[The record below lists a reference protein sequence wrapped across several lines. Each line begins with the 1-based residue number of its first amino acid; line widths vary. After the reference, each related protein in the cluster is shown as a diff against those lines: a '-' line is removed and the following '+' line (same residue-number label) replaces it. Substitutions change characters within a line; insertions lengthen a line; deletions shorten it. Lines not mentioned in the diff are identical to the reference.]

1 LTGNSPHE
9 DSPLD
14 SLILTQYERNDET
27 TSSEFNQDK
36 GTKLVVDEC
45 QNEDMVEG
53 GYGLEESKE
62 GLYEFYFVIS
72 IIQRCIM
79 ISTIGIYLEV
89 NRMLS
94 GG

>member
-1 LTGNSPHE
+1 
-9 DSPLD
+9 
-14 SLILTQYERNDET
+14 
-27 TSSEFNQDK
+27 
-36 GTKLVVDEC
+36 
-45 QNEDMVEG
+45 MVEG